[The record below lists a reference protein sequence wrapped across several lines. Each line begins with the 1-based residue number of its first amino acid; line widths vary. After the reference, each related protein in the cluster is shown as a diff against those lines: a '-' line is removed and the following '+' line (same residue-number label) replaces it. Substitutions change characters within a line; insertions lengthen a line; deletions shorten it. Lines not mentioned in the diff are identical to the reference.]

1 MIIKHF
7 LHLVRGQH
15 NCAKATFES
24 EDKSRLCQCV
34 FCQSE
39 VKTCPMVLKHLSIA
53 FPSIYHYI
61 LFYPYFFA
69 LAVLE
74 EIVIAIT

>member
-24 EDKSRLCQCV
+24 EDKLRLCQCV

-53 FPSIYHYI
+53 FPCIYHYI
-61 LFYPYFFA
+61 LFYPYF
-69 LAVLE
+69 LAWLFWKKLLLQ
-74 EIVIAIT
+74 